1 MSPSTGCNSAAVS
14 FLGRYSMLDQKHVHW
29 HFHSHSNLPCV
40 IFRVCTYGPA
50 TLEAF
55 ISFRSIGS
63 SPCRASACACAE
75 VNSNHHLATL
85 TIEPF
90 HRMQFRN
97 GILLGPIFH
106 AVPKTCARARSSF
119 QTPATKL
126 SCIHLRAVYTGR
138 LHFVSGKHSPLHAAP
153 ALAQARRPIPITI

>member
-1 MSPSTGCNSAAVS
+1 MVF

-29 HFHSHSNLPCV
+29 RFHSHSNLPCL
-40 IFRVCTYGPA
+40 IFRVCTYGST

-63 SPCRASACACAE
+63 SPRRASACAYAE

-90 HRMQFRN
+90 HRMQFRS
-97 GILLGPIFH
+97 GILLEPIFH
-106 AVPKTCARARSSF
+106 DGPKACALAFSFPFQSPVPY
-119 QTPATKL
+119 L
-126 SCIHLRAVYTGR
+126 SCMHLWVSYTRSIHYISVNWVL
-138 LHFVSGKHSPLHAAP
+138 PAP
-153 ALAQARRPIPITI
+153 ALAPMPRSILLTI